1 MRKKLTFMDYF
12 RLLILWISIVGA
24 IGTIIIEIAKAYPIV
39 QLILLFPLVL
49 ITKFIWWV
57 KSLPWWVILLIIFL
71 I

>member
-1 MRKKLTFMDYF
+1 MDYF
-12 RLLILWISIVGA
+12 RLLILWIIIVGT